1 MSITKA
7 TNSGLVGT
15 KYNNVSADNYYM
27 EPIATTLVGS
37 GGQATISF
45 TNIPQGYKHLQL
57 RWIWQASVTD
67 RNITLQFNSDTS
79 SSYAYHWLYGIG
91 SGTPGS
97 TSSTSQ
103 TAAHTGYQYA
113 ASGFNSAY
121 FMGGVTDILDY
132 SSILNNKTV
141 RTLCGVDYNGSG
153 RVQFDSGLWIN
164 TAPITS
170 ISIAVNGGGNLIQ
183 NSRFSLYGIRG

>member
-1 MSITKA
+1 MAITKA

-37 GGQATISF
+37 GGSATISF
-45 TNIPQGYKHLQL
+45 SNIPQGYKHLQL
-57 RWIWQASVTD
+57 RWMWQTSVTD

-79 SSYAYHWLYGIG
+79 SSYAYHWLFGNGAG
-91 SGTPGS
+91 SAS
-97 TSSTSQ
+97 TSSTGQ
-103 TAAHTGYQYA
+103 TAVHTGYQYA
-113 ASGFNSAY
+113 ASGFNSGY
-121 FMGGVTDILDY
+121 FMVGITDILDY
-132 SSILNNKTV
+132 SSTLKNKTV

-153 RVQFDSGLWIN
+153 RNQIDSGLWMN

-170 ISIAVNGGGNLIQ
+170 ISIAVNGGGNMNQ
-183 NSRFSLYGIRG
+183 YSRFSLYGIRG